1 MEERDKKIQEKI
13 LRKEDYIILDGID
26 KVAQYPELIKEVLEK
41 YWGKTSA
48 APSEIIAVSAALL
61 DDKELYSVLEALRQL
76 LITKVVKSTIMT
88 DQVMNKSTIN

>member
-1 MEERDKKIQEKI
+1 MEKSDKKVEEKI
-13 LRKEDYIILDGID
+13 LRKEDYTILDGID

-61 DDKELYSVLEALRQL
+61 DNKELYSVMEALRQL

-88 DQVMNKSTIN
+88 DQVVNKSAVN